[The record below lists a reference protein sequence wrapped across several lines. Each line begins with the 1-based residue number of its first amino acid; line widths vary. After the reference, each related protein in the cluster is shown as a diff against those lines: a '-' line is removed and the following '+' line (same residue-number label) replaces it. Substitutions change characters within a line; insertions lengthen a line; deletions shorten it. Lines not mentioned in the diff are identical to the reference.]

1 MNHSIEF
8 ARAVNNGD
16 LRTVKIMVKDG
27 YQVRKDSGIYF
38 YTAIK
43 KGYLAVV
50 KFLIEQ
56 NISYNIRN
64 IFREASVNGQTDIL
78 KYLFKKVGPVNEK
91 HVIDILMTACCNG
104 YLDIIKFLEK
114 KVDLRSGDDKALYLA
129 AYFNKMEIF
138 QYLLS
143 KGLNI
148 KTEKYKAFKGSLKS
162 HQDEISQFIIKR
174 QDDLKTIN
182 KFLMFSAKA
191 GKLDN
196 VKILIAKG
204 GDIRIA
210 KKFGN
215 QPILDHCT
223 GIFFNNLQETI
234 SSKEEKKE
242 KIVKI

>member
-1 MNHSIEF
+1 MNNSIKF

-16 LRTVKIMVKDG
+16 LRTVKVMVKNG

-43 KGYLAVV
+43 KGYLALVR
-50 KFLIEQ
+50 FLIDQ
-56 NISYNIRN
+56 NISYNVRN

-129 AYFNKMEIF
+129 AYFNKMDIF

-143 KGLNI
+143 KGLKI
-148 KTEKYKAFKGSLKS
+148 ETREYKSFKGSLKS
-162 HQDEISQFIIKR
+162 PQYEISHFIIER
-174 QDDLKTIN
+174 HDDLRTIN

-196 VKILIAKG
+196 VKMLIAKG
-204 GDIRIA
+204 GDIKIA

-215 QPILDHCT
+215 QPILDYCT
-223 GIFFNNLQETI
+223 RIFFNNLQESI
-234 SSKEEKKE
+234 FSKKEKKE
-242 KIVKI
+242 KLVKI

>member
-1 MNHSIEF
+1 MNNAIEF

-16 LRTVKIMVKDG
+16 LRIVKIMVKDG
-27 YQVRKDSGIYF
+27 YQVHKDSGISF

-43 KGYLAVV
+43 KGHLAVV

-56 NISYNIRN
+56 NISYNVRN

-143 KGLNI
+143 KGLKI
-148 KTEKYKAFKGSLKS
+148 ETKKYKAFKGSLRS
-162 HQDEISQFIIKR
+162 SQDEISQFII
-174 QDDLKTIN
+174 QQYDDFKTIN
-182 KFLMFSAKA
+182 KFLMYSAKA
-191 GKLDN
+191 GKLEN
-196 VKILIAKG
+196 VKKLIAKG
-204 GDIRIA
+204 GDIKIA

-223 GIFFNNLQETI
+223 KIFFNNLQEAI
-234 SSKEEKKE
+234 SLKEGKE
-242 KIVKI
+242 KLVKI